1 VSKQNPA
8 FLLIDFQNEFLRRPA
23 MEPCAADVL
32 AAAKSALQKCRSL
45 GLPVLHVHTIIAADG
60 ANRPPHWL
68 AEQPLACAE
77 GSESAACP
85 PGLEPLHHEPVITKQ
100 FYSGFENP
108 LLDRE
113 LKRLAIDSLL
123 VAGLYSHACIR
134 STVLDAYARGYRI
147 TILED
152 AIASPEPEH
161 ARLSNDWLKRRA
173 ATFASAGAALS
184 TLTTPGL

>member
-23 MEPCAADVL
+23 MAPFAANVF
-32 AAAKSALQKCRSL
+32 AAAGNALRKCRSL
-45 GLPVLHVHTIIAADG
+45 GLPVLHVHTVIAADG
-60 ANRPPHWL
+60 TNRPPHWH
-68 AEQPLACAE
+68 AEQPLACVE
-77 GSESAACP
+77 GSDSAACP
-85 PGLEPLHHEPVITKQ
+85 PGFEPLHGEPVITKQ
-100 FYSGFENP
+100 FYSGFENA

-113 LKRLAIDSLL
+113 LKRLAIDTLL
-123 VAGLYSHACIR
+123 VAGLYSHACVR

-147 TILED
+147 TVLED

-173 ATFASAGAALS
+173 ATFASTEAALS
-184 TLTTPGL
+184 TLTTAGL

>member
-1 VSKQNPA
+1 MSKQNPA
-8 FLLIDFQNEFLRRPA
+8 LLLIDFQNEFLRRPA
-23 MEPCAADVL
+23 MAPYAADVL
-32 AAAKSALQKCRSL
+32 AAVENTLRKCRSL
-45 GLPVLHVHTIIAADG
+45 RLPILHVHTIIAADR

-68 AEQPLACAE
+68 AESPLACVE

-85 PGLEPLHHEPVITKQ
+85 PGLEPLDDEPVITKQ

-108 LLDRE
+108 LLHRE
-113 LKRLAIDSLL
+113 LKRLAIDTLL

-147 TILED
+147 PILED

-161 ARLSNDWLKRRA
+161 ARLSNEWLKRRA
-173 ATFASAGAALS
+173 ATFSCAQAALS
-184 TLTTPGL
+184 TLTTAGL